1 METVNEAVARVRK
14 WFDHQIDLISYYPSE
29 VHRLI
34 ILLSAMDSFAQESSD
49 FSRNSRQ
56 AFISFLLANSINHS
70 EFLKLLCP
78 ITLYYSYYNDRE
90 DVCLQ
95 LSRENSIYPANSPG
109 VIAEAERLFELLP
122 DSQKE
127 SVRQK
132 HSYAGLIYQL
142 RNKLSHELLLLNA
155 PVNFHEDQSEQF
167 PHIAREC
174 ESRNHQ
180 LVPRRWT
187 LHIPE
192 KFVRD
197 VAIDAVTHYLED
209 CLRRDHAPFRRGERR
224 CYNGWYD

>member
-1 METVNEAVARVRK
+1 METVNEAVERVRK

-34 ILLSAMDSFAQESSD
+34 ILLSVMDSFAQESSD

-56 AFISFLLANSINHS
+56 TFISFLLANSINHS

-127 SVRQK
+127 SAQQK

-155 PVNFHEDQSEQF
+155 PPIQRLQLCGNSE
-167 PHIAREC
+167 
-174 ESRNHQ
+174 RNG
-180 LVPRRWT
+180 PRRSTWRKM
-187 LHIPE
+187 LRSFPVFLFLSSAFSQKRQRKRHEHI
-192 KFVRD
+192 F
-197 VAIDAVTHYLED
+197 
-209 CLRRDHAPFRRGERR
+209 
-224 CYNGWYD
+224 